1 MFLRISY
8 EFNYSR
14 PNTVTMKNILTI
26 SMFVF
31 AASILASTA
40 LLVNPTKIAYA
51 QGNVTATV
59 VDADGIIKALKAK
72 HPILA
77 ELADDTDNNLVAKIK
92 VLDAKDAVKTAIA
105 LNIIRELIQYKLLR
119 STINF

>member
-1 MFLRISY
+1 MFLRITY

-14 PNTVTMKNILTI
+14 PNIVTMKNILTI

-40 LLVNPTKIAYA
+40 LVVNPTKIAYA

-72 HPILA
+72 HPVLA
-77 ELADDTDNNLVAKIK
+77 ALAGEEDKDLVIKIK
-92 VLDAKDAVKTAIA
+92 ALDAKEAVKAALA
-105 LNIIRELIQYKLLR
+105 LNIIRELQQYKA
-119 STINF
+119 IDAAQ

>member
-1 MFLRISY
+1 MFLRITY

-40 LLVNPTKIAYA
+40 LVVNPTKIAYA

-105 LNIIRELIQYKLLR
+105 LNIIRELIQYKLLDQP
-119 STINF
+119 

>member
-1 MFLRISY
+1 MFLRIKY

-14 PNTVTMKNILTI
+14 PNTITMKNILTI

-40 LLVNPTKIAYA
+40 LVVNPTKIAYA

-59 VDADGIIKALKAK
+59 VVDADGIIKALKAK
-72 HPILA
+72 HPVLA
-77 ELADDTDNNLVAKIK
+77 ALAGEEDKDLVIKIK
-92 VLDAKDAVKTAIA
+92 ALDAKEAVKAALA
-105 LNIIRELIQYKLLR
+105 LNIIRELQQYKA
-119 STINF
+119 IDAAQ